1 VTGCKSLKPA
11 AAEPY
16 PRPPHTVV
24 SGR

>member
-16 PRPPHTVV
+16 PRPPQSGV
-24 SGR
+24 SGC